1 MEIQQH
7 ERLLHVLNE
16 QFVQQEA
23 ACTFTQ
29 WDTENE
35 DEEVSQFRAT
45 LTASQLSDNEFD
57 EKDLLLVFTAEDGET
72 VEILMEIPSDEV
84 DLAVWEEGRLS
95 IFGTE
100 AELVLEK

>member
-1 MEIQQH
+1 MEIQRH
-7 ERLLHVLNE
+7 ERLLEVLKE
-16 QFVQQEA
+16 QFAQQEA
-23 ACTFTQ
+23 AFSFTQ

-35 DEEVSQFRAT
+35 DEEVSQFRGT
-45 LTASQLSDNEFD
+45 LTELKLTDNEFD
-57 EKDLLLVFTAEDGET
+57 EKDLLLILTAEDGEI
-72 VEILMEIPSDEV
+72 VEILMEIPSEEV